1 MNEMLDNCNNKK
13 DLEENID
20 LIKTLK
26 EQEPKIVAKIGTIED
41 EDITN
46 LLLLVNEDLQK
57 TFQRFKQ
64 IKNGQKPDEFVP
76 VEYTNIETIQYLVPT
91 HYYKQEQQ
99 PSSSTA
105 PVNSASNAG
114 EPNLIDFFD
123 SGPAAAGG
131 SQSAPQ

>member
-64 IKNGQKPDEFVP
+64 IKNG
-76 VEYTNIETIQYLVPT
+76 
-91 HYYKQEQQ
+91 
-99 PSSSTA
+99 
-105 PVNSASNAG
+105 
-114 EPNLIDFFD
+114 
-123 SGPAAAGG
+123 
-131 SQSAPQ
+131 

>member
-1 MNEMLDNCNNKK
+1 MVKGNINFMNEMLDNCNNKK

-64 IKNGQKPDEFVP
+64 IKNG
-76 VEYTNIETIQYLVPT
+76 
-91 HYYKQEQQ
+91 
-99 PSSSTA
+99 
-105 PVNSASNAG
+105 
-114 EPNLIDFFD
+114 
-123 SGPAAAGG
+123 
-131 SQSAPQ
+131 